1 MENIRESAIKF
12 VFTSG
17 IGWIL
22 DFGIYII
29 LSKYFGWEVLY
40 ANFCSAIPSISFVFI
55 VSTSKIFKN
64 KKTKVSLSCKYLI
77 YFTYQMVLIL
87 SVSYIGQ
94 VLYGVFINLV
104 KIPFILAYL
113 KIFIKII
120 ITPITLIL
128 NFLFMNILIEKI

>member
-1 MENIRESAIKF
+1 MENIRERAIKF
-12 VFTSG
+12 IFTSG

-29 LSKYFGWEVLY
+29 LTKHFGWEVLY
-40 ANFCSAIPSISFVFI
+40 ANFCSAIPSITFVFI

-64 KKTKVSLSCKYLI
+64 KQTKLSLPYKYLI
-77 YFTYQMVLIL
+77 YFIYQMILII

-94 VLYGVFINLV
+94 VLYGVFINFV
-104 KIPFILAYL
+104 KIPFVLSYL

-120 ITPITLIL
+120 ITPITLLL